1 MMSETKAQLLA
12 EMSGLL
18 EKHREEIIA
27 AWIRQTQEG
36 KTLAALDPMEIQEY
50 SRSLI
55 EASIAAV
62 KFGSFDSAQITATS
76 LAKRAVAAKLSVEQI
91 LAAAILLRDIIG
103 KVMFQAY
110 NADSAKWEALMATYE
125 PIARRMQGIVAAT
138 FVSEFEGTIR
148 RQEAVM
154 KLTTP
159 LVEVWEGIAMIPLIG
174 VLDSARAKQLTVNV
188 LERVAS
194 TKTDVI
200 VMDISGIASIDTK
213 TANYMLT
220 TIRSV
225 KLMGADMVIAG
236 IRPDVATT
244 MVTLGIDLAG
254 IVTMRTLREGLEYAF
269 KKMKL
274 KVTSVQ

>member
-1 MMSETKAQLLA
+1 MSETKTQLLA

-18 EKHREEIIA
+18 ERHREEIA
-27 AWIRQTQEG
+27 ASWIRQTQEG
-36 KTLAALDPMEIQEY
+36 RTLAALDPTEIEAY

-62 KFGSFDSAQITATS
+62 KFGSFDSAQSTATS

-91 LAAAILLRDIIG
+91 LAGATLLRDIIG
-103 KVMFQAY
+103 TVMFQSY
-110 NADSAKWEALMATYE
+110 SGDPAKWEALMTLYE

-244 MVTLGIDLAG
+244 MVTLGIDLTG

-274 KVTSVQ
+274 KVTSFQ